1 MASTL
6 LFDFSGIDLSQ
17 TICDSRGLDEFLP
30 QTGPMRQCD
39 RIVWVS
45 ENFRQCVGIKEVRPD
60 EFWCEHHIK
69 GRPLYPGVLMIEASA
84 QCASWLFR
92 EQYQQLKFLGFLRC
106 DDAVFRGQVVPGDT
120 FVILVKEIDANARR
134 FISQVQGVVRGKLV
148 FEAKITGMA
157 I

>member
-1 MASTL
+1 VASAL
-6 LFDFSGIDLSQ
+6 LFDFSAIDLSQ

-45 ENFRQCVGIKEVRPD
+45 ENLRQCVGMKEVRPD

-69 GRPLYPGVLMIEASA
+69 GRPLFPGVLMIESSA

-92 EQYQQLKFLGFLRC
+92 ARFPALGFLGFLRC
-106 DDAVFRGQVVPGDT
+106 DEVVFRGQVVPGDQ
-120 FVILVKEIDANARR
+120 FVILVNEIEANSRR

>member
-1 MASTL
+1 MASAL

-17 TICDSRGLDEFLP
+17 TICDSKGLDAFLP

-45 ENFRQCVGIKEVRPD
+45 ENLRQCIGIKEVRPD

-69 GRPLYPGVLMIEASA
+69 GRPLYPGVLMIESSA

-92 EQYQQLKFLGFLRC
+92 ARFPALGFLGFLRC
-106 DDAVFRGQVVPGDT
+106 DEAVFRGQVVPGDQ
-120 FVILVKEIDANARR
+120 FVILANEIEANSRR